1 MIILLFYQELAGVH
15 DLVTFVTELETGTG
29 TEIGIET
36 ETEEIIITII
46 TRRKENKDK
55 EREMEKQ
62 KRNKENTFFFLVK
75 QICLIV
81 VNSQNK
87 VF

>member
-1 MIILLFYQELAGVH
+1 MIDFSAFYQELAGGH

-36 ETEEIIITII
+36 ETEEIIITIT

-62 KRNKENTFFFLVK
+62 TRNKENTGFISSKANLF
-75 QICLIV
+75 
-81 VNSQNK
+81 NYRYY
-87 VF
+87 